1 MKNYI
6 ITFSITTLVLATIS
20 AILLMIFIPQEKE
33 ILTSGSIK
41 YDQVNKADFKF
52 EKTKDINKDSLV
64 KEYTVTSD
72 ELTNFRKQNQYIA
85 GNYDPFTPTGDLNN
99 ATNNNNQNNTTNN
112 SNNANSGTPNP
123 PSTNK

>member
-85 GNYDPFTPTGDLNN
+85 GNYDP
-99 ATNNNNQNNTTNN
+99 
-112 SNNANSGTPNP
+112 
-123 PSTNK
+123 